1 MREMIVSRWSW
12 CPLLALVAVCSSGPS
27 FLITTAAHAQGQAPD
42 IPAVQEPNPVLER
55 FEPLSPQQALTAFD
69 IAPGFRV
76 ELVAAE
82 PLVIDPVAFCFD
94 AAGRLIVVEMRG
106 YSERA
111 DSMTGRV
118 RRLTD
123 RDGDGQMDHAETLV
137 DGLSWPTAV
146 QCWGDGIVVGVAPD
160 ILYFSVTD
168 DAQGRAVVGP
178 AVQWFSGFSRSNV
191 QGIMN
196 SLRWGPDLRLHGASS
211 SNGGDISGIT
221 LDQPLRLGRQDFSI
235 DTRDRS
241 FRAVAGGGQHGMDF
255 DSWGNNYATSN
266 SDPLPQVLLLPLLA
280 GRAQRFANVPPLRRS
295 IAADGPAADVY
306 RSSPV
311 EPWRLLRTHLRVS
324 GQVPGIIEGG
334 GRAAGYFTG
343 ATGVHIYRG
352 DQWPD
357 QPEMLLLVCDVG
369 GNLVH
374 RKRLDDD
381 GLWKIGRRIDPQ
393 TEFLRSSDTWFR
405 PVQLGDGP
413 DGALYVADMYRE
425 VIEHPASLPPVIK
438 SQVDLNSGNDRGR
451 IWRVV
456 ADEAPLRRQVERL
469 DLLDSSALVPFLEH
483 PNEWQRRTAAR
494 LLVQR
499 QAAQVVAALRELAH
513 DAQRPQSRLEALAV
527 LELLPRG
534 VDASVITAALADEH
548 PAVRRRAVEL
558 AATLGVELAAEQV
571 ERLAADDQITVRF
584 ALAYAAVAL
593 VADPQQRAETLATIA
608 LHDPADP
615 WIRWAVEGSLGDAAQ
630 PFFQRVRAALEEQP
644 QANRLAWYQSVSCQL
659 LASGQPATIARL
671 VEILQTDSI
680 AAGER
685 ELLFQ
690 AVVSQL
696 GGTHPQGAA
705 ASLAAW
711 AREQIAPALL
721 ERADRRDPALASSRA
736 ALQLVGWAGGA
747 AAQRLLESLLAPAQT
762 PNVQTAALATLVGN
776 DPTTIE
782 LVLERLSGLTPATRQ
797 SALATL
803 ASRLE
808 GQLAIAKA
816 LDAGSL
822 AGESLPA
829 DVQSLLRDSRNPL
842 IKQAAEKHFV
852 KSPLRATGELYETY
866 NQTLHQAGDRE
877 AGKAVFIRVCASCH
891 QPEAGR
897 TRVGPDLITVA
908 EQPKEQILLSILD
921 PNREVDARYAT
932 VQAITHAGQIV
943 AGVVTAEADSSITIV
958 DSQGIA
964 HALPRIDIEELQ
976 TSKKSLM
983 PEDLSQEIDVTQM
996 RDLISYLVSLRPA
1009 PTETSTDGSR

>member
-1 MREMIVSRWSW
+1 MQRTIASRYSW
-12 CPLLALVAVCSSGPS
+12 HQMLLALCMSVQGLVPITAVW
-27 FLITTAAHAQGQAPD
+27 AQGS
-42 IPAVQEPNPVLER
+42 EPNHAAAEEPSAVLER
-55 FEPLSPQQALTAFD
+55 FEPLSPQQAIAAFD
-69 IAPGFRV
+69 VAPGFRV

-94 AAGRLIVVEMRG
+94 PAGRLIVVEMRG

-118 RRLTD
+118 QRLTD
-123 RDGDGQMDHAETLV
+123 RDGDGLMDHVETLV

-146 QCWGDGIVVGVAPD
+146 QCWGEGIIVGVAPD
-160 ILYFSVTD
+160 ILYFSVKD
-168 DAQGRAVVGP
+168 DAQGGAVVGP
-178 AVQWFSGFSRSNV
+178 AETWFSGFSRSNV

-221 LDQPLRLGRQDFSI
+221 LEQPLRLGRQDFSI
-235 DTRDRS
+235 DPRNRA

-255 DSWGNNYATSN
+255 DSWGNKYATSN
-266 SDPLPQVLLLPLLA
+266 SDHLQQVLMLPAVA
-280 GRAQRFANVPPLRRS
+280 GRAPRLANVPPLRRS
-295 IAADGPAADVY
+295 IAEDGPAADVY

-324 GQVPGIIEGG
+324 GQVPGIVEGG

-357 QPEMLLLVCDVG
+357 QPEQLALVCDVG

-374 RKRLDDD
+374 RKRLDDT
-381 GLWKIGRRIDPQ
+381 GLWQIGRRIDDQ

-456 ADEAPLRRQVERL
+456 ADNAPLRRQVERL
-469 DLLDSSALVPFLEH
+469 DTLDSPALVEFLQH

-494 LLVQR
+494 LLVER
-499 QAAQVVAALRELAH
+499 QDAQVATALSKLASS
-513 DAQRPQSRLEALAV
+513 AQRPQTRLEALAV
-527 LELLPRG
+527 LALLPSG
-534 VDASVITAALADEH
+534 IEPPVIIAALTDDH
-548 PAVRRRAVEL
+548 PAVRRRGVEL
-558 AATLGVELAAEQV
+558 AATQSVELAAEQV

-584 ALAYAAVAL
+584 ALAYAARAL
-593 VADPQQRAETLATIA
+593 VPDAQRRADMLAAIA
-608 LHDPADP
+608 LRDPADP
-615 WIRWAVEGSLGDAAQ
+615 WIRWAVEGSLGDAA
-630 PFFQRVRAALEEQP
+630 PLFFQRVRPALQAQP

-659 LASGQPATIARL
+659 LASGQSSTVERL
-671 VEILQTDSI
+671 VEILQSDTL
-680 AAGER
+680 AAADR

-690 AVVSQL
+690 AVVAQL
-696 GGTHPQGAA
+696 GGIQPAGGAE
-705 ASLAAW
+705 SLANW
-711 AREQIAPALL
+711 ARAQIAPELW
-721 ERADRRDPALASSRA
+721 ERAQRRDGRLAEA
-736 ALQLVGWAGGA
+736 KPALQLVGWAGGP
-747 AAQRLLESLLAPAQT
+747 AAQRLLESLLAPAQS
-762 PNVQTAALATLVGN
+762 PSVQTAALETLVGN
-776 DPTTIE
+776 DPAAIE
-782 LVLERLSGLTPATRQ
+782 LVIERLPGLTPATGQ
-797 SALATL
+797 AALAAL
-803 ASRLE
+803 ASRVE
-808 GQLAIAKA
+808 GQLAIAQA

-822 AGESLPA
+822 AAEALQA
-829 DVQSLLRDSRNPL
+829 DIKGLLRESRNPVV
-842 IKQAAEKHFV
+842 KQAAEKHLIQ
-852 KSPLRATGELYETY
+852 SPLVATGELYETY
-866 NQTLHQAGDRE
+866 HQALHQAGDL
-877 AGKAVFIRVCASCH
+877 ATGKAVFNRVCASCH

-897 TRVGPDLITVA
+897 TRVGPDLVTVV

-932 VQAITHAGQIV
+932 VQAITHAGQIF

-958 DSQGIA
+958 DSQGVA
-964 HALPRIDIEELQ
+964 HALPRIDIDELQ

-983 PEDLSQEIDVTQM
+983 PEDLSKEIDATQM

-1009 PTETSTDGSR
+1009 STEKSTDGSR